1 MSLPLSSFGSN
12 SSNNNR
18 YTRDKREEKISV
30 TEKKK
35 EKLILMKDTIFNWV

>member
-18 YTRDKREEKISV
+18 YTRDKREEKIPE
-30 TEKKK
+30 TEKK
-35 EKLILMKDTIFNWV
+35 KLILMKDTILNWV